1 MAKTV
6 NGLSQLLN
14 YLVNIP
20 DSSGSR
26 IPPLN
31 ELSKELQ
38 ISIATLREQ
47 LEVARVLGIVEVKP
61 KTGIHKNNFSFY
73 QAIKPGLDYAVM
85 DDVTNFQH
93 FAGLRKHL
101 ESAYFV
107 EAAQSLSLAELNSLE
122 NLVQSALSK
131 IEGSP
136 IQLPNEEHRDFHM
149 KIFANIENPF
159 LQGLLETYWDLYH
172 FHDFE
177 YFPDHDYLLRVWHY
191 HMRIIEQ
198 VKNRNFTQALALLIE
213 HMDLLKQREK
223 VVPRLS
229 FE

>member
-1 MAKTV
+1 MFNGVAVVTASAPAKGAYHFV
-6 NGLSQLLN
+6 IIPGQERSKKALPIRAGLKIFCPKPPN
-14 YLVNIP
+14 TCFENIAN
-20 DSSGSR
+20 
-26 IPPLN
+26 IL
-31 ELSKELQ
+31 
-38 ISIATLREQ
+38 
-47 LEVARVLGIVEVKP
+47 P

-122 NLVQSALSK
+122 NLVQSALTK

-177 YFPDHDYLLRVWHY
+177 YYPDHDYLLRVWHY

>member
-73 QAIKPGLDYAVM
+73 QAIKPG
-85 DDVTNFQH
+85 
-93 FAGLRKHL
+93 
-101 ESAYFV
+101 
-107 EAAQSLSLAELNSLE
+107 
-122 NLVQSALSK
+122 
-131 IEGSP
+131 
-136 IQLPNEEHRDFHM
+136 
-149 KIFANIENPF
+149 
-159 LQGLLETYWDLYH
+159 
-172 FHDFE
+172 
-177 YFPDHDYLLRVWHY
+177 
-191 HMRIIEQ
+191 
-198 VKNRNFTQALALLIE
+198 
-213 HMDLLKQREK
+213 
-223 VVPRLS
+223 
-229 FE
+229 